1 MVVLVAE
8 DDLKSYQV
16 LKCNADGSLLGSR
29 LVEVKRTELNGEE
42 ITVPKDCKMTSN
54 KNWQIMINVKMHI
67 PLTLRWKIDL
77 IFH

>member
-8 DDLKSYQV
+8 EDLKSYKV
-16 LKCNADGSLLGSR
+16 LKCNADGSLFRSR
-29 LVEVKRTELNGEE
+29 LVEVKRTGNGEE
-42 ITVPKDCKMTSN
+42 ITVPKYCKMISN
-54 KNWQIMINVKMHI
+54 NNWQIMINVKMHI